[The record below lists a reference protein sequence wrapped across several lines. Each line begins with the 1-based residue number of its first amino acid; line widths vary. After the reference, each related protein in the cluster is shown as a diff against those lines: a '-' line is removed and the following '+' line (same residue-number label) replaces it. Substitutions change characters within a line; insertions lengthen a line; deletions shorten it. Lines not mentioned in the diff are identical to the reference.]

1 MTDRYIVP
9 AMSMT
14 NAEDRRPPEQHERAV
29 ILEADHVEALRQA
42 ATDAVDAEF
51 EPREALERRAY
62 AAGQRDALAGAV
74 QRVEA
79 ISADDLDKVNPLRER
94 ILLSTFLVTQR
105 AVIAA
110 IKGES

>member
-14 NAEDRRPPEQHERAV
+14 NTEDRRPPEQHERVV

-42 ATDAVDAEF
+42 EQRHDILAKCDRCVATGYEQ
-51 EPREALERRAY
+51 
-62 AAGQRDALAGAV
+62 GQRDALAGAIE
-74 QRVEA
+74 RVEA
-79 ISADDLDKVNPLRER
+79 LIAGPFHGMTSDDRA
-94 ILLSTFLVTQR
+94 T

-110 IKGES
+110 IKGDTA